1 MKKNTKVIYISEII
15 LLIYILFLSLFMNRI
30 SYNLKNSSVVVV
42 LLLVLVILL
51 TFFGFKKDKNYLKGS
66 SARIV
71 TAALMTFMII
81 TYGLGI
87 ILGFTRGYIY
97 NNLYEFLKDVSPILI
112 ITIEIELLRHTVIK
126 NSFKNKKTIIF
137 YTIISIILN
146 IILEIN
152 IGILNTAED
161 KFIFLS
167 TIIFPIIA
175 EEALCSYMTYKIA
188 LLPSL
193 IYKLVI
199 KLYIY
204 LVPIIP
210 NLGNYIYSVVN
221 IILPFV
227 IYSILSKIV
236 IRYEKEK
243 QKLRKINRVVITIP
257 LAACLVVLILL
268 ISGIFKYKLIAIAS
282 NSMSPTYKRG
292 DAIIYEKINVKEL
305 KVGDILAFQKN
316 SIVVTHRIVEIW
328 KQDDRYYFT
337 TKGDNN
343 NTNDA
348 DKIEEKNVL
357 GRVQFSFK
365 YIGYPTVLI
374 NEFFGKE

>member
-1 MKKNTKVIYISEII
+1 ME
-15 LLIYILFLSLFMNRI
+15 
-30 SYNLKNSSVVVV
+30 
-42 LLLVLVILL
+42 
-51 TFFGFKKDKNYLKGS
+51 
-66 SARIV
+66 
-71 TAALMTFMII
+71 
-81 TYGLGI
+81 GI

-236 IRYEKEK
+236 IRYENEK

-268 ISGIFKYKLIAIAS
+268 ISGIFKFKLIAIAS

>member
-87 ILGFTRGYIY
+87 ILGFTKGYIY

>member
-268 ISGIFKYKLIAIAS
+268 ISGIFKFKLIAIAS

>member
-1 MKKNTKVIYISEII
+1 MKKNTKIIYISEII
-15 LLIYILFLSLFMNRI
+15 LLLYVLYLSLFINKI
-30 SYNLKNSSVVVV
+30 SYDLKNSSVIVV
-42 LLLVLVILL
+42 LLLVIVMLL
-51 TFFGFKKDKNYLKGS
+51 TFFGVKKDKNYLKGS

-71 TAALMTFMII
+71 IAALLTFMIT
-81 TYGLGI
+81 TYALGL

-97 NNLYEFLKDVSPILI
+97 SGLIEMLKNVGPVFI
-112 ITIEIELLRHTVIK
+112 IAIEIEFLRYIVIK
-126 NSFKNKKTIIF
+126 NSFKNKKTIII
-137 YTIISIILN
+137 YTILSIIINVL
-146 IILEIN
+146 LEIN
-152 IGILNTAED
+152 IGVLSTTED

-193 IYKLVI
+193 IYKIVI
-199 KLYIY
+199 KLYVY
-204 LVPIIP
+204 LVPILP
-210 NLGNYIYSVVN
+210 NLGNYLYSIAN

-227 IYSILSKIV
+227 MYSILNKMV
-236 IRYEKEK
+236 VRYEKEK
-243 QKLRKINRVVITIP
+243 QELRKVNRVVITIP
-257 LAACLVVLILL
+257 LATCLIALILL

-282 NSMSPTYKRG
+282 NSMSPTYRRG
-292 DAIIYEKINVKEL
+292 DAIIYEKVNVKEL

-343 NTNDA
+343 NANDA
-348 DKIEEKNVL
+348 DKIGEKDVL
-357 GRVQFSFK
+357 GRVDVSFK